1 MLEYLHGLLQ
11 PWRRVNR
18 AEFIGALTVLS
29 LPGLL
34 LFLNGMVTG
43 GAGILGPVLDLSNT
57 LTMGQPGPVGA
68 LNTLQQLSGA
78 GPAGTQA
85 TAVGVP
91 FDFASLLNGLCLLL
105 LTPYLRGRLL
115 DMGYSARAS
124 MGGGWAIQLSVLNTT
139 LQALTEQ
146 NLLPWAWFFG
156 LFTALAYLWL
166 SLRGSQARTRPIKA
180 VHGPA
185 SRAKLTPD
193 DDYPRL

>member
-34 LFLNGMVTG
+34 LFLNGMVAG
-43 GAGILGPVLDLSNT
+43 GAGILGPLLDLPNI
-57 LTMGQPGPVGA
+57 LAMAQPGPAGA
-68 LNTLQQLSGA
+68 LHALQQLSGA
-78 GPAGTQA
+78 DAADTQA
-85 TAVGVP
+85 AVVALP
-91 FDFASLLNGLCLLL
+91 LDFASLLNGLCLLL

-115 DMGYSARAS
+115 DMGHSARAS
-124 MGGGWAIQLSVLNTT
+124 MAMGWAIQLSVLNATW
-139 LQALTEQ
+139 QALTDQ
-146 NLLPWAWFFG
+146 NLLPWAWAFG

-166 SLRGSQARTRPIKA
+166 GLRGSQARTRLTKA
-180 VHGPA
+180 VHGQA
-185 SRAKLTPD
+185 SRAKFTTD